1 MMHGEE
7 DCDMWDTECYYDGA
21 YDSINKEGW
30 ELVTRAFWEQWL
42 LVSRDEISFCLYSEM
57 ALPGSI

>member
-30 ELVTRAFWEQWL
+30 
-42 LVSRDEISFCLYSEM
+42 
-57 ALPGSI
+57 